1 MNEASR
7 LAAWLEANAKHMD
20 YEEEAIQMRK
30 AAMQLRR
37 LEEEVKAN
45 LEALQSAHEMLAEMR
60 KVLEGVSKQEAT
72 GDRKRFSL
80 SMLWR

>member
-30 AAMQLRR
+30 AARQLRR